1 MTELVEVAD
10 VMQEAVV
17 TLRLLAKPLTE
28 VAPMHAKGGGD
39 ASTAA
44 VATDRSGNCVHR
56 ADGRMRATRLTEVTG
71 AEPTWFYRD

>member
-28 VAPMHAKGGGD
+28 VAPMHARGGGD

-44 VATDRSGNCVHR
+44 VATDRSGT
-56 ADGRMRATRLTEVTG
+56 AFT
-71 AEPTWFYRD
+71 EPTDACERQS